1 MVLLKNSNE
10 RNNFAEAIVEALYL
24 DPCNV
29 GTLWEVIAEENY
41 CQTGMVLS
49 YIGEDALIC
58 LLVVANIALSCRRP
72 LGRFRDMPE

>member
-29 GTLWEVIAEENY
+29 TSLWTVIADENFT
-41 CQTGMVLS
+41 QTGMVLS
-49 YIGEDALIC
+49 YIGE
-58 LLVVANIALSCRRP
+58 
-72 LGRFRDMPE
+72 